1 MSEPDE
7 EEEEEERG
15 ELVDTVIGN
24 LDDWQEDNR
33 TFRDAEQ

>member
-1 MSEPDE
+1 MSESE
-7 EEEEEERG
+7 EEEGEEGGER
-15 ELVDTVIGN
+15 VDTVIRN

>member
-7 EEEEEERG
+7 EEGEGG